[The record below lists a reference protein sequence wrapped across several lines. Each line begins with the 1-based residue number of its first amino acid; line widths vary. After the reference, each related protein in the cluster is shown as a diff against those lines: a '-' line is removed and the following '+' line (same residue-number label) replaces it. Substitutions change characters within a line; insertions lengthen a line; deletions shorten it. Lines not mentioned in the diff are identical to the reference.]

1 MNRIQFT
8 HREPI
13 GSSLGKSGKDRYS
26 EFSRV
31 KATDAETA

>member
-13 GSSLGKSGKDRYS
+13 GSSLGKSGKDHYS
-26 EFSRV
+26 EFSHV